1 MPAGPFSLCLQA
13 RSFMPTGPLLLLLL
27 YMLYCCLANEMLSLL
42 SRNTARHFGSIQNSF
57 NTGHVQQPSP
67 GLSLRASVSPAAIG
81 PLHRASAGSPS
92 SLPAPQAVD
101 VEEAPPGS
109 LDSSFR
115 YWLEAEEIPEVNA
128 VIAVDACTQYS
139 RPGSAAASPC
149 PLVGVRI
156 KAIITGAKP
165 VFQAARHLPPSQSP
179 PPLPLVY
186 QDSTPRIRR
195 RPPQSLIVRRPHT
208 RSSPT
213 DEPLLEPLLLDRY

>member
-1 MPAGPFSLCLQA
+1 MTFWFPPKFLHYWTCQATLARALSPRLRFSC
-13 RSFMPTGPLLLLLL
+13 RDWSSP
-27 YMLYCCLANEMLSLL
+27 
-42 SRNTARHFGSIQNSF
+42 SRQRRKSQ
-57 NTGHVQQPSP
+57 
-67 GLSLRASVSPAAIG
+67 
-81 PLHRASAGSPS
+81 S
-92 SLPAPQAVD
+92 SLPAPQAVN

-156 KAIITGAKP
+156 EAIITGAKP

-179 PPLPLVY
+179 PPPPLPPVY
-186 QDSTPRIRR
+186 QDSTPCVRR
-195 RPPQSLIVRRPHT
+195 RPPQSLIIRRPRT

-213 DEPLLEPLLLDRY
+213 DKPLLEPLLLDRY